1 MTLTYKDILD
11 SIPEFKEL
19 SSIPMP
25 AATAFKIMNIMCQID
40 QINEKFNQVRA
51 SLAAKY
57 SEPDNNEI
65 LQTKINELLL
75 AKVDVNIE
83 KITINDLNN
92 VIITPKQAFTLAQFM
107 K

>member
-19 SSIPMP
+19 LNIPMP
-25 AATAFKIMNIMCQID
+25 AATAFKIMNIMRQID

>member
-19 SSIPMP
+19 SNIPMP
-25 AATAFKIMNIMCQID
+25 AATAFKIMNIMRQID

-57 SEPDNNEI
+57 SESDNNEM